1 MLEPSARHL
10 GPPRSTALASLKL
23 ALYTPTVGI
32 PEIDGSEILWFE
44 MVGWMPNKEPIQSH
58 FALTANASHHKA
70 FPPNHKYTK

>member
-1 MLEPSARHL
+1 MLEPRGHHRARL
-10 GPPRSTALASLKL
+10 RSTTLASLKL
-23 ALYTPTVGI
+23 ALYTPTVRI